1 MGSPGRTAPHQPHSL
16 LGWVEGESR
25 DVIQCL
31 SPGLQHGF
39 GSVPHNLQIAERGA
53 DERMG

>member
-1 MGSPGRTAPHQPHSL
+1 MSSNAFHLDFSTAL
-16 LGWVEGESR
+16 
-25 DVIQCL
+25 
-31 SPGLQHGF
+31 